1 MLIVHRYTNTRKD
14 DSMEFN
20 PALPIYLQVMTMIK
34 RDIVT
39 GDLIPGGKLPSVRD
53 MAVQFAV
60 NPNTVSRVYR
70 ELESEGICY
79 TKRGMGTFVTE
90 EPEVVGRLKAEMA
103 GELMDQFLE
112 GMKRLGMSGEE
123 VIQLVKERT
132 GC

>member
-1 MLIVHRYTNTRKD
+1 
-14 DSMEFN
+14 MEFN

-39 GDLIPGGKLPSVRD
+39 GELMPGGKLPSVRD